1 MNFLLD
7 FYFFRYICIYKI
19 YIPRHININ
28 KNCAGTYLTHKLTTG
43 LLTMKF
49 KRVFPYVL
57 SSAAM
62 VFGLAATPRNTA
74 INETNSA
81 TDKTTTS
88 NEIFTEND
96 MPPLMVHYAM
106 ESHADIDTSIISATA
121 HKYDVVYT
129 RANGDETRRSGGTRA
144 WRNNNPGC
152 LRYSEFTVAQGAI
165 GYAGGFAVFPD
176 AETGM
181 RAICTLLKSDSYKN
195 LTISQAISKYAPP
208 HENDT
213 ASYNMNL
220 QKLTGMHPTTKL
232 SELSNAQI
240 QHVARAIRRV
250 EGWTRGT
257 ETHTRTPVPQKTLA
271 DTIMFYTGIYD
282 NAIRRQME
290 RTI

>member
-1 MNFLLD
+1 M
-7 FYFFRYICIYKI
+7 
-19 YIPRHININ
+19 
-28 KNCAGTYLTHKLTTG
+28 
-43 LLTMKF
+43 
-49 KRVFPYVL
+49 
-57 SSAAM
+57 
-62 VFGLAATPRNTA
+62 
-74 INETNSA
+74 
-81 TDKTTTS
+81 
-88 NEIFTEND
+88 
-96 MPPLMVHYAM
+96 
-106 ESHADIDTSIISATA
+106 
-121 HKYDVVYT
+121 
-129 RANGDETRRSGGTRA
+129 
-144 WRNNNPGC
+144 
-152 LRYSEFTVAQGAI
+152 AQGAI